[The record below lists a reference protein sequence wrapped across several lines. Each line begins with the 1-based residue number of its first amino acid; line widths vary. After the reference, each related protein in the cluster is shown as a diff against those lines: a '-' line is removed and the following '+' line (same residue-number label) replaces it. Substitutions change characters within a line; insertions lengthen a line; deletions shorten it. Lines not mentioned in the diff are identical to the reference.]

1 MRIEEEPEDADQTQD
16 VGSEGDQEAEEEVYE
31 NASQE
36 SDQLTVLTTKLMDE
50 ILGEKAPSSKLTVD
64 LPYQIKEQE
73 TSDNRLLESEKRKLN
88 RKLKEVDTK
97 FNNN

>member
-1 MRIEEEPEDADQTQD
+1 MRIDEEPENAYQTQE
-16 VGSEGDQEAEEEVYE
+16 VGSEGDEEAEEEIDE
-31 NASQE
+31 NASQD

-64 LPYQIKEQE
+64 LPYQINQQE
-73 TSDNRLLESEKRKLN
+73 TSDNRLLESEQRKLN

>member
-1 MRIEEEPEDADQTQD
+1 MRIEEEPENADQTQE
-16 VGSEGDQEAEEEVYE
+16 VGSEGDEEAEEEVDE

-73 TSDNRLLESEKRKLN
+73 TSDNRLLESEQRKLN

>member
-1 MRIEEEPEDADQTQD
+1 MRIEEEPENADQTQE
-16 VGSEGDQEAEEEVYE
+16 VGSEGDEEAEEEVDE

-50 ILGEKAPSSKLTVD
+50 ILGEKAPSSKLIVD

-73 TSDNRLLESEKRKLN
+73 TSDNRLLDSEQRKLN